1 MKHIVR
7 MIIVILLASV
17 SSANVIP
24 YTYQPWTI
32 LGDDVY
38 YSIGNVGIGTTAP
51 DGILEL
57 NMGTDKEFRMSYNDA
72 DGSATDY
79 AKMEIGSAGL
89 LTLTTV
95 DADAALGHI
104 ALMPDGN
111 VGIGTASPAALLD
124 VAGTISSEQI
134 QLAQKAWSESYDS
147 SEAYIYSLATYNGKL
162 YAGSASGGKV
172 FVYDGTTWGESY
184 DSSETY
190 IFSLAVYNGKLYAG
204 SFPGGKVFVYD
215 GTTWSESYDSSEAY
229 IYSLAAYNGKLYA
242 GSGDGGKVFVY
253 DGTTWSE
260 SYDSSETYIR
270 SLAAYN
276 GKLYAGSYPEGK
288 VFVYDGTT
296 WSESYD
302 SSETYTFSLATYNGK
317 LYAGSY
323 PEGKVFVY
331 DGTTW
336 SESYDSSETRIYSLA
351 AYNGKLYAGSNPEGK
366 VFVYDGTTW
375 SESYDSSETYI
386 FSLATYNGKLYAGS
400 DDGGKVFVY
409 GDTYDVVRDSTIG
422 SLSIHNQANWW
433 TDYQGIIDNNI
444 LTFGSDKDYSIGYNS
459 SSDNLEFLN
468 GATIGS
474 DQRVV
479 IDPDGNIGI
488 GTAAPDGILELNMGT
503 DKEFRMSYNDA
514 DGSATDYA
522 KMEVGSAGSLTIT
535 TVDADASLADIIL
548 APDGDMLFNTTTRP
562 TANGGGVLVIG
573 NVDVNSVALGA
584 DTSGFYSD
592 NEGASSEMYVMD
604 EADNAT
610 KISPHNG
617 KGEWVFY
624 SKNTRTGRVVE
635 INMEALVKEVER
647 LSGKKFLHENKPLNS
662 NYIKDMN

>member
-204 SFPGGKVFVYD
+204 SGN
-215 GTTWSESYDSSEAY
+215 E
-229 IYSLAAYNGKLYA
+229 
-242 GSGDGGKVFVY
+242 GKVFVY

-270 SLAAYN
+270 SLAA
-276 GKLYAGSYPEGK
+276 
-288 VFVYDGTT
+288 
-296 WSESYD
+296 
-302 SSETYTFSLATYNGK
+302 YNGK

-479 IDPDGNIGI
+479 IDPDGNVGI
-488 GTAAPDGILELNMGT
+488 GTTAPDGILELNMGT

>member
-147 SEAYIYSLATYNGKL
+147 SEAYIY
-162 YAGSASGGKV
+162 
-172 FVYDGTTWGESY
+172 
-184 DSSETY
+184 
-190 IFSLAVYNGKLYAG
+190 
-204 SFPGGKVFVYD
+204 
-215 GTTWSESYDSSEAY
+215 
-229 IYSLAAYNGKLYA
+229 
-242 GSGDGGKVFVY
+242 
-253 DGTTWSE
+253 
-260 SYDSSETYIR
+260 
-270 SLAAYN
+270 
-276 GKLYAGSYPEGK
+276 
-288 VFVYDGTT
+288 
-296 WSESYD
+296 
-302 SSETYTFSLATYNGK
+302 
-317 LYAGSY
+317 
-323 PEGKVFVY
+323 
-331 DGTTW
+331 
-336 SESYDSSETRIYSLA
+336 
-351 AYNGKLYAGSNPEGK
+351 
-366 VFVYDGTTW
+366 
-375 SESYDSSETYI
+375 
-386 FSLATYNGKLYAGS
+386 SLATYNGKLYAGS

>member
-190 IFSLAVYNGKLYAG
+190 IFSLA
-204 SFPGGKVFVYD
+204 
-215 GTTWSESYDSSEAY
+215 
-229 IYSLAAYNGKLYA
+229 
-242 GSGDGGKVFVY
+242 
-253 DGTTWSE
+253 
-260 SYDSSETYIR
+260 
-270 SLAAYN
+270 
-276 GKLYAGSYPEGK
+276 
-288 VFVYDGTT
+288 
-296 WSESYD
+296 
-302 SSETYTFSLATYNGK
+302 
-317 LYAGSY
+317 
-323 PEGKVFVY
+323 
-331 DGTTW
+331 
-336 SESYDSSETRIYSLA
+336 
-351 AYNGKLYAGSNPEGK
+351 
-366 VFVYDGTTW
+366 
-375 SESYDSSETYI
+375 
-386 FSLATYNGKLYAGS
+386 TYNGKLYAGS

-479 IDPDGNIGI
+479 IDPDGNVGI
-488 GTAAPDGILELNMGT
+488 GTTIPDGILELNMGT

-624 SKNTRTGRVVE
+624 SKNTRTGRVVQ